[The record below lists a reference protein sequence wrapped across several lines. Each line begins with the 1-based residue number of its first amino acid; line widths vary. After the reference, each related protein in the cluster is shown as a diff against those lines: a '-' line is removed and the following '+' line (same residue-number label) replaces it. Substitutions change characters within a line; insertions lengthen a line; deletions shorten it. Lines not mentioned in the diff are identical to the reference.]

1 VTLNPYVATD
11 KQTTLSSHLCW
22 KLIPFKPVKKVHVKM
37 AFAQKKDTSH
47 WPVCQ
52 DKCSDKCA
60 TPVSHTPQ
68 ERPSSINFTRH
79 VLQYRNY
86 PVG

>member
-1 VTLNPYVATD
+1 
-11 KQTTLSSHLCW
+11 
-22 KLIPFKPVKKVHVKM
+22 M